1 MRFHVQFLSIFASTM
16 ATCLYYKHAADLFA
30 DLLASKPHMLVR
42 LSRSAVSR
50 KTAKFSILIAV
61 FAGPSAGVGIAER
74 GLRSL
79 FKEYVQGDEEEMRRP
94 RSRGGTGLGL
104 SICSK
109 QVRALLSWLLCCDSC

>member
-1 MRFHVQFLSIFASTM
+1 MCNSCLFLPPLWRHPPTTSMRLI
-16 ATCLYYKHAADLFA
+16 CFA
-30 DLLASKPHMLVR
+30 DLLASKPHMPER
-42 LSRSAVSR
+42 LSRFALSCKRQNTS
-50 KTAKFSILIAV
+50 FSSPF
-61 FAGPSAGVGIAER
+61 FAGLSAGVGIAER

-109 QVRALLSWLLCCDSC
+109 QVRPCCRGFLVVTIR